1 MGILKVILILLTIAL
16 IVGGV
21 MSNEKESSPESAF
34 VILLFLLYLIYLVL
48 S

>member
-1 MGILKVILILLTIAL
+1 MGIFKVILILLTIAL

-21 MSNEKESSPESAF
+21 INSENESSSENAL
-34 VILLFLLYLIYLVL
+34 VVLMFLLYLIYLVL

>member
-1 MGILKVILILLTIAL
+1 MGILKVILIILTITL

-21 MSNEKESSPESAF
+21 IENEKDSSPGSAI
-34 VILLFLLYLIYLVL
+34 VVLLFLLYLIYLVL